1 MGGCA
6 TKPKVLK
13 GDEPEIPAPAPSK
26 EAVPEPKE
34 AALAVAAD
42 GEKKVEADEV
52 AKDKDVIDDDAI
64 DDQSNK
70 RRSLS
75 NLFQEKEKGTAESD
89 TTPSEPVKNETSE
102 PALQES
108 PETAK
113 QESLEPVE
121 HRISSSSARG
131 SSNTAAA
138 AAVVNVP
145 ETQSKET
152 SAGEKKDEML
162 FMQQNPVLRVLMF
175 GFHKFACNCL
185 YENAGVHFFVEI
197 FFAIACSGY

>member
-75 NLFQEKEKGTAESD
+75 NLFQEVSVSNPITGTA
-89 TTPSEPVKNETSE
+89 
-102 PALQES
+102 
-108 PETAK
+108 
-113 QESLEPVE
+113 
-121 HRISSSSARG
+121 
-131 SSNTAAA
+131 
-138 AAVVNVP
+138 
-145 ETQSKET
+145 
-152 SAGEKKDEML
+152 
-162 FMQQNPVLRVLMF
+162 
-175 GFHKFACNCL
+175 
-185 YENAGVHFFVEI
+185 
-197 FFAIACSGY
+197 

>member
-34 AALAVAAD
+34 AALAVAVAVAVAAD

-52 AKDKDVIDDDAI
+52 AEEKYVIDDDAI

-75 NLFQEKEKGTAESD
+75 NLFQEVSVSNPITGTASC
-89 TTPSEPVKNETSE
+89 TCT
-102 PALQES
+102 
-108 PETAK
+108 
-113 QESLEPVE
+113 
-121 HRISSSSARG
+121 
-131 SSNTAAA
+131 
-138 AAVVNVP
+138 VN
-145 ETQSKET
+145 
-152 SAGEKKDEML
+152 
-162 FMQQNPVLRVLMF
+162 
-175 GFHKFACNCL
+175 
-185 YENAGVHFFVEI
+185 
-197 FFAIACSGY
+197 

>member
-34 AALAVAAD
+34 AALAVLAD
-42 GEKKVEADEV
+42 GEKKVEPDEV

-89 TTPSEPVKNETSE
+89 TTPSEPMKNDTPES
-102 PALQES
+102 ALQES
-108 PETAK
+108 SETAK
-113 QESLEPVE
+113 QESLEPVSIPSGNIE
-121 HRISSSSARG
+121 SAQAVPEAVAT
-131 SSNTAAA
+131 TAAA

-162 FMQQNPVLRVLMF
+162 VAN
-175 GFHKFACNCL
+175 
-185 YENAGVHFFVEI
+185 
-197 FFAIACSGY
+197 